1 MAAHR
6 FRAKLYAVGVN
17 RCVDVPP
24 EVTDALGG
32 ETHIRVKGRVGDEP
46 YRSNLAPRAR
56 GMHRLFVHS
65 SIWRKLSV
73 DVDLLPAVE
82 EAGFEWLDF
91 SAREAHRLAELPL
104 HHRDPFDR
112 MLIVQSQIN
121 DLMLVT
127 DDSLIA
133 DYDCRIL

>member
-1 MAAHR
+1 M
-6 FRAKLYAVGVN
+6 KLLL
-17 RCVDVPP
+17 D
-24 EVTDALGG
+24 
-32 ETHIRVKGRVGDEP
+32 THILLHALTEP
-46 YRSNLAPRAR
+46 E
-56 GMHRLFVHS
+56 RLSRKRRESIENPANAVFVS
-65 SIWRKLSV
+65 AVSIAEIAIKVSIGKLSV

-82 EAGFEWLDF
+82 EAGLEWLDF
-91 SAREAHRLAELPL
+91 SAREAHQLAALPP

>member
-1 MAAHR
+1 M
-6 FRAKLYAVGVN
+6 KLLL
-17 RCVDVPP
+17 D
-24 EVTDALGG
+24 
-32 ETHIRVKGRVGDEP
+32 THILLHALTEP
-46 YRSNLAPRAR
+46 E
-56 GMHRLFVHS
+56 RLSRKRRESIENPANAVFVS
-65 SIWRKLSV
+65 AVSIAEIAIKVSIGKLSV

>member
-1 MAAHR
+1 MN
-6 FRAKLYAVGVN
+6 LLL
-17 RCVDVPP
+17 D
-24 EVTDALGG
+24 
-32 ETHIRVKGRVGDEP
+32 THILLHALTEP
-46 YRSNLAPRAR
+46 E
-56 GMHRLFVHS
+56 RLSRKRRESIENPANAVFVS
-65 SIWRKLSV
+65 AVSIAEIAIKVSIGKLSV

-91 SAREAHRLAELPL
+91 SPREAHQLAELPL

>member
-1 MAAHR
+1 M
-6 FRAKLYAVGVN
+6 KLLL
-17 RCVDVPP
+17 D
-24 EVTDALGG
+24 
-32 ETHIRVKGRVGDEP
+32 THILLHALTEP
-46 YRSNLAPRAR
+46 E
-56 GMHRLFVHS
+56 RLSRKRRESIENPANAVFVS
-65 SIWRKLSV
+65 AVSIAEIAIKVSIGKLSV

-91 SAREAHRLAELPL
+91 SPREAHRLAELPL

-112 MLIVQSQIN
+112 MLIVQSQLN
-121 DLMLVT
+121 HLMLVT